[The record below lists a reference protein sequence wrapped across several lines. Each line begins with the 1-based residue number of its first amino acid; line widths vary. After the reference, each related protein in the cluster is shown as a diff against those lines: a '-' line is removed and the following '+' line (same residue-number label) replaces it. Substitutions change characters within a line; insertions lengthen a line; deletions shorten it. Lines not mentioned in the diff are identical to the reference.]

1 MPYRHL
7 AQQLDDRFAS
17 LSPELQ
23 RAARWVRE
31 HPAELGLQSMRQSAR
46 AAGVSPA
53 TMTRLARALDFAGFD
68 AMRRPAMAA
77 LAQSAG
83 RSGAPQPDPD
93 PLAEDR
99 AAGPVSAL
107 QPVQAAN
114 VASVL
119 ARNPPAQLLA
129 AARSILAARQVLF
142 LGLRASFGV
151 AHQLRYSCDWLRPGT
166 ALATDP
172 GGAWADQLAELGS
185 SDLLVAVSQAPYT
198 VQTVQAA
205 QQLRARGVRVL
216 ALTDSA
222 LSPLARE
229 ASTVLLFDTASP
241 SFFHSMVGAQ
251 ALAETLMATVAEQ
264 GGRAVLQRLAERQQR
279 LQAAHV
285 YWDKPARPAKA

>member
-1 MPYRHL
+1 VPYRL
-7 AQQLDDRFAS
+7 LVQQLDSRFAS

-53 TMTRLARALDFAGFD
+53 TMTRLAQALDFSGFD

-77 LAQSAG
+77 LARSAG
-83 RSGAPQPDPD
+83 KTQAPGTDTSTEDPGMG
-93 PLAEDR
+93 P
-99 AAGPVSAL
+99 AGVL
-107 QPVQAAN
+107 QPAQAAN

-119 ARNPPAQLLA
+119 SRNPAAQLLA

-142 LGLRASFGV
+142 LGLRASFGI
-151 AHQLRYSCDWLRPGT
+151 AHHLRYTCDWLRPGT

-172 GGAWADQLAELGS
+172 GGAWADQLAELGT
-185 SDLLVAVSQAPYT
+185 SDLLVAISQAPYT

-216 ALTDSA
+216 ALTDNP

-229 ASTVLLFDTASP
+229 ATNVLLFDTASP
-241 SFFHSMVGAQ
+241 SFFHSQVGAQ
-251 ALAETLMATVAEQ
+251 ALSEALMATVAEQ
-264 GGRAVLQRLAERQQR
+264 GGPAVLQRLAERQRR
-279 LQAAHV
+279 LQAAQV
-285 YWDKPARPAKA
+285 YWDKPARQAASV